1 MYTFNYENV
10 GDMQGTYFKQTCANW
25 YSAGWENFPFNDEHL
40 ESAGKQSAES
50 GEADDG
56 ETESEEKADKEKGDD
71 DFEDEVENESA
82 DPENEPFIFS

>member
-40 ESAGKQSAES
+40 ESAGKQSEES
-50 GEADDG
+50 KEADDG
-56 ETESEEKADKEKGDD
+56 KTESEEKSDKEKGD
-71 DFEDEVENESA
+71 EVEDESA